1 MKQKLLIPALLAVCM
16 LLIVSCKKEESA
28 PVVEAA
34 PVVDVEQIKLEIQ
47 ALEDAYAAASNARDV
62 EGIMPYYADDIVSY
76 PADEPAI
83 VGKEAMKASL
93 LKDLAEYPKGS
104 TVSYAVKDVFV
115 SNDGNLVNEIG
126 SYTAVD
132 SLGKNIRTGHYISV
146 FEKREGKYVC
156 IRDMGASD
164 MPKKKE

>member
-1 MKQKLLIPALLAVCM
+1 MKQKKLFPTLLGICM
-16 LLIVSCKKEESA
+16 LLIVSCKKEETA
-28 PVVEAA
+28 PVIEA
-34 PVVDVEQIKLEIQ
+34 PVVDVEQIKTEIQ

-76 PADEPAI
+76 PADEAAI

-93 LKDLAEYPKGS
+93 LKDMADYPKGA
-104 TVSYAVKDVFV
+104 TVSYAVKDIFV
-115 SNDGNLVNEIG
+115 SNDGSLVNEIG
-126 SYTAVD
+126 SYTALD
-132 SLGKNIRTGHYISV
+132 SLGNKMRSGHYFAL